1 MRDQMFR
8 SNINEDEE
16 FYEVKYFD
24 NSDIDD
30 PRYLQLLN
38 AKISDLKSQ
47 YEKRT
52 LELVTKNY
60 HYKGVIKNLKN

>member
-1 MRDQMFR
+1 MFR

-30 PRYLQLLN
+30 PRYL
-38 AKISDLKSQ
+38 
-47 YEKRT
+47 
-52 LELVTKNY
+52 
-60 HYKGVIKNLKN
+60 